1 MQTAYARRG
10 TEILRFALI
19 VFACAVM
26 ALDYR
31 TFVEW
36 GGLLPAGATGLSM
49 LIQRIL
55 QAACDSSGVGVTV
68 PFSPIN
74 IALNAV
80 PVWIGIKYV
89 GRKFTFLSVCVIV
102 LTGVFADFM
111 PVDAL
116 TSLLSEAEVARLKD
130 DPFLASVFGG
140 IIFGFGMALC
150 LRADATTGGTDFI
163 AIYLSEKK
171 GRETWN
177 LIFAVNAVILLCGGF
192 SFGWKGV
199 LYSIVFQF
207 VTLQVVHLMYKT
219 YQYQTLLIVTTRP
232 QRICEAI
239 YRISHHGATVIPAH
253 GGFTEQNRSIVFS
266 VVAADDTPRVY
277 ALCKSQDP
285 QAFINTISTSRVI
298 GRFYMRP
305 RE

>member
-1 MQTAYARRG
+1 MQMSYARRG
-10 TEILRFALI
+10 AGILRFALL

-55 QAACDSSGVGVTV
+55 QTACDGSGVDLAV

-74 IALNAV
+74 IALNAI
-80 PVWIGIKYV
+80 PVWIGFKYV
-89 GRKFTFLSVCVIV
+89 GRKFTILSVCVIV
-102 LTGVFADFM
+102 MTGVFADLM
-111 PVDAL
+111 PVDMLA
-116 TSLLSEAEVARLKD
+116 SMLSEAEVARLKD

-140 IIFGFGMALC
+140 IIFGFGMSLC

-163 AIYLSEKK
+163 AIYFSEKK

-177 LIFAVNAVILLCGGF
+177 LIFAVNAAILLCGGF
-192 SFGWKGV
+192 AFGWKGV

-253 GGFTEQNRSIVFS
+253 GGFTEQDRSIVFS